1 MWGIIPAAGR
11 GARIQ
16 PLACS
21 KELLPIGSQIDG
33 DVERPRAV
41 SEYLIERMLS
51 AGADRLCMVVSPD
64 KPDLIGYYGRHAC
77 AGSLCYVVQPQPVGL
92 CDALFRA
99 LPFIRPHEQ
108 VLVGLPDTIWFPRD
122 GYSLLPD
129 DVLSFLLFA
138 VERPQ
143 LFDAVCT
150 DASGR
155 VTQIQ
160 VKQPTPSSAWIW
172 GAFKLSGA
180 ILRRL
185 HTLWLAREREDVYVG
200 TLINAFLADGGV
212 ALGVRGGGEYIDVG
226 TIHGYRRAVG
236 RLAAPLED
244 ELAPERSC

>member
-21 KELLPIGSQIDG
+21 KELLPIGSQLDG
-33 DVERPRAV
+33 DIERPRAV
-41 SEYLIERMLS
+41 SEYLIERMIN

-64 KPDLIGYYGRHAC
+64 KPDLIGYYGRHAA

-99 LPFIRPHEQ
+99 LPFIGPNEQ
-108 VLVGLPDTIWFPRD
+108 VLIGLPDTIWFPRE
-122 GYSLLPD
+122 GFALLPD
-129 DVLSFLLFA
+129 GALSFLLFR
-138 VERPQ
+138 VDRPQ

-150 DASGR
+150 DANGLVSE
-155 VTQIQ
+155 IQ
-160 VKQPTPSSAWIW
+160 VKQPAPTSSWIW
-172 GAFKLSGA
+172 GAFKLTGA

-185 HTLWLAREREDVYVG
+185 HTLWLARDRVDAYVG
-200 TLINAFLADGGV
+200 TLVNAYIAEGGV
-212 ALGVRGGGEYIDVG
+212 AHGVRGGGEYIDVG

-236 RLAAPLED
+236 RLALPHED
-244 ELAPERSC
+244 ELAATDSR